1 MTEEPDPT
9 MDALALRS
17 RVVDLER
24 QNKELRETIAAL
36 LRPVPCRSTSED
48 FTEWPKTS
56 SFAK

>member
-24 QNKELRETIAAL
+24 QVADLERQNKELRETIAAL
-36 LRPVPCRSTSED
+36 L
-48 FTEWPKTS
+48 KTP
-56 SFAK
+56 